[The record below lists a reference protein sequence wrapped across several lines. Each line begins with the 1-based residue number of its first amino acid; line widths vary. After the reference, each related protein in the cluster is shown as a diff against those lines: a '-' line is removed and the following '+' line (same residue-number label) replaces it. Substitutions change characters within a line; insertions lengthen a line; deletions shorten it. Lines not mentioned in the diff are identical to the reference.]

1 MSSKRILEILLFA
14 LGILLGIVALLFT
27 YTGLPWA
34 MDTEPLL
41 AMGLVLVGLAGI
53 ISTME

>member
-41 AMGLVLVGLAGI
+41 AIGLVLVGLAGI

>member
-1 MSSKRILEILLFA
+1 MASKKILEILLFA
-14 LGILLGIVALLFT
+14 VGLLLGIVALLFT
-27 YTGLPWA
+27 YTGLPWT

-41 AMGLVLVGLAGI
+41 AIGLILVALAGM